1 MHVVC
6 VCVCVCVCA
15 CACGVCV
22 CARVRVCVHAC
33 VCVYVVCVCVC
44 VCVDVGVLHMGYSL
58 PPAGASHSLKPSL
71 HFPTQQRLHNHIHM
85 FQVLISS
92 CDSVTVVPLV
102 IVVIV

>member
-1 MHVVC
+1 MCVVC
-6 VCVCVCVCA
+6 VCVCVRVHVVC
-15 CACGVCV
+15 
-22 CARVRVCVHAC
+22 VCVHAC
-33 VCVYVVCVCVC
+33 VCVYVVCARACVCVC